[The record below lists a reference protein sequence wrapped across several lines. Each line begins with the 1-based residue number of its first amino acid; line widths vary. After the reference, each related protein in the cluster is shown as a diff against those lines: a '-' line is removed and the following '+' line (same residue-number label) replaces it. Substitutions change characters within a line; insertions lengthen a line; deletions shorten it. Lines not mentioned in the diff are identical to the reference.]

1 MFRPEYTCERK
12 HTILRSEKKDTERN
26 SISKSCAEG
35 TFLFLRK
42 FIIGD
47 EIKKKLLKDM
57 HHNESILNLNQHEIN
72 FL

>member
-1 MFRPEYTCERK
+1 MFRPEYLRAK
-12 HTILRSEKKDTERN
+12 RIYSHTEKKDTERN

-47 EIKKKLLKDM
+47 EIKKKLLKD
-57 HHNESILNLNQHEIN
+57 I
-72 FL
+72 